1 MAISAIGL
9 RNSADCCKPS
19 KNHSV
24 SFAQNEEN
32 SASSKKTKTIALVG
46 GLVALAGLATAA
58 YIFRGKI
65 ADTKIYKAVE
75 KAGQQFVEKTKDLG
89 TKSLE
94 KLKEFKDMTAQKAAD
109 LKTKLK
115 PEAAKVWEN
124 ITEQANKLY
133 EQMKNTVSKK

>member
-19 KNHSV
+19 KNHAV
-24 SFAQNEEN
+24 SFAKNEEN
-32 SASSKKTKTIALVG
+32 STNNKKTKTIALVG
-46 GLVALAGLATAA
+46 SLVALAGLATAA

-65 ADTKIYKAVE
+65 ADTKIYKTVE

-89 TKSLE
+89 AQSLE
-94 KLKEFKDMTAQKAAD
+94 KLKEFKDMAAEKAAD